1 MIFLLALLT
10 LTSLG
15 ILGYYAWQHWMVP
28 PEQEVPAE
36 SSENNPVELPPIAG
50 SGVGWFNVLSG
61 EHLLAHCKA
70 QSLLSDIER
79 QSRLS
84 HEVFMRDMYPAIT
97 AYVEFIQLAPASEAH
112 HHSHIGGLIA
122 HTLEVVLAALTARN
136 GYLLPL
142 HANTELIDAQRDHW
156 TYAAFYA
163 ALLHDVG
170 KVLTDLQIDVR
181 DGPQAPSRRWLPL
194 SGPMRASRALEY
206 QIQFA
211 PKSARDYQAHQRLA
225 LVMLQA
231 MVPSNALAFL
241 GRKQNVLTALT
252 KYLSGEDAVI
262 DEGAKA
268 LSEIV
273 KRADSF
279 SVSRNLAHGTRQ
291 RFVTATAVPLNE
303 LLMQAIR
310 HMLRDGTKLPLNR
323 NGAAGWVYDGAIW
336 FVAKRLA
343 DTVRKHIQEHHPDE
357 SIPGGNKNDRL
368 FDTWQ
373 DYGLI
378 EPNPSSGGAI
388 WKVIVQGPDYELPP
402 FPVLKFPLHR
412 LFDAPTQYPIDM
424 QGSITILTGEKADAV
439 EVELETEAV
448 PDLAPLEDPAPEET
462 VWDDGTVAVPA
473 MAARSAPDGL
483 LDASDAVTTNGT
495 SNASSKV
502 PATTSASSNTGAN
515 KTSSGTETNAKASAP
530 SVPKPVPSIDRNAF
544 SIPGPKPVSKQG
556 STGGNSKTLHN
567 LGQGAEK
574 GADPKPVSQANAIPA
589 PQNGVPKP
597 QPKPASNEAPV
608 PAHTPA
614 TPAPAK
620 ASTTQQ
626 AQIAAQ
632 KPATRPAPSAESE
645 FLPGDGDVATY
656 DGNQQGSP
664 HKPLESAKTAP
675 EAIKPVM
682 PHAQPPKIIGNKKEP
697 DPMAIEFVQWVQQ
710 GLASGAITY
719 NQADSL
725 VHLVPEGIALVSPRI
740 FKEFLIDQA
749 VTDVEYSVLQ
759 RKVTAAGWHQMGENH
774 SNILH
779 YQVVANG
786 KRRSKLSAV
795 VLRNPKQWLAEVP
808 PANPHLAPFAL
819 EFAAKPTQ
827 S

>member
-1 MIFLLALLT
+1 MMIFLLALLT

-15 ILGYYAWQHWMVP
+15 ILGYYAWQHWRVP
-28 PEQEVPAE
+28 PEQEAPTEVSDQKVA
-36 SSENNPVELPPIAG
+36 SLPPIAG

-156 TYAAFYA
+156 TYAVFYA

-170 KVLTDLQIDVR
+170 KVLTDLQIDIR
-181 DGPQAPSRRWLPL
+181 DTPQAQNRRWLPL
-194 SGPMRASRALEY
+194 SGPMHASRALEY

-211 PKSARDYQAHQRLA
+211 PKSERDYQAHQRLA

-378 EPNPSSGGAI
+378 EPNPNSGGAI

-439 EVELETEAV
+439 QVELETEAESDIA
-448 PDLAPLEDPAPEET
+448 PPEDLAPEET
-462 VWDDGTVAVPA
+462 VWDEGTAAAPA

-483 LDASDAVTTNGT
+483 LDVADAVKTTAPVAT
-495 SNASSKV
+495 SSKA
-502 PATTSASSNTGAN
+502 PATISASSNTAPN
-515 KTSSGTETNAKASAP
+515 KSPSGTETNAKASTTPA
-530 SVPKPVPSIDRNAF
+530 PKPVPSIDRNAF

-556 STGGNSKTLHN
+556 TTGGNSKTLHN
-567 LGQGAEK
+567 LGQGSEK

-589 PQNGVPKP
+589 PPNGVPKP
-597 QPKPASNEAPV
+597 QPKPASNEVPVAAP
-608 PAHTPA
+608 

-620 ASTTQQ
+620 VSTAKPPQQ
-626 AQIAAQ
+626 PTTKAD
-632 KPATRPAPSAESE
+632 SNE

-656 DGNQQGSP
+656 EDEKQGLP

-675 EAIKPVM
+675 ETIKPVM

-710 GLASGAITY
+710 GLASGTITY

-725 VHLVPEGIALVSPRI
+725 VHIVPEGIALVSPRI
-740 FKEFLIDQA
+740 FKEFLIDEA

-808 PANPHLAPFAL
+808 PANPHLAPFEL
-819 EFAAKPTQ
+819 EFATKP
-827 S
+827 SHP